1 MALLGS
7 FTKQPR
13 EVLDC
18 DFTYTTVLA
27 GRTETIVGQTAEI
40 TPGGGLTVSAGTI
53 FTGNKIKYVVSGGTD
68 NISYKLTVLATSSAG
83 LIYEDE
89 INILVEE
96 V

>member
-18 DFTYTTVLA
+18 DFDYAAVLA
-27 GRTETIVGQTAEI
+27 GRSDTIIGKTAE
-40 TPGGGLTVSAGTI
+40 VSPSGALSVNAGTI
-53 FTGNKIKYVVSGGTD
+53 FGNKIKYVVTGGANGVT
-68 NISYKLTVLATSSAG
+68 YKMTVLATSTAG

-96 V
+96 E

>member
-18 DFTYTTVLA
+18 DFTYSTVLA
-27 GRTETIVGQTAEI
+27 GRTETISGQTAQI
-40 TPGGGLTVSAGTI
+40 TPSGALSISSSNI
-53 FTGNKIKYVVSGGTD
+53 FDGNKIKYILSGGLTGTT
-68 NISYKLTVLATSSAG
+68 YKLTVLATSTAG

-89 INILVEE
+89 INIVVEE

>member
-7 FTKQPR
+7 FTKQTR

-18 DFTYTTVLA
+18 DFDYATVLA
-27 GRTETIVGQTAEI
+27 GRTDTINNKTVEVSPTAQLSI
-40 TPGGGLTVSAGTI
+40 VSSTI
-53 FTGNKIKYVVSGGTD
+53 FGNKIKVVVSGGNNNAT
-68 NISYKLTVLATSSAG
+68 YKLTVLATSTAG

-89 INILVEE
+89 VTVLVED

>member
-18 DFTYTTVLA
+18 DIDYATALA
-27 GRTETIVGQTAEI
+27 GRSDSLLSHSVEVFPTGELTIVSSTRY
-40 TPGGGLTVSAGTI
+40 
-53 FTGNKIKYVVSGGTD
+53 GNKLKIIVANGVDKKL
-68 NISYKLTVLATSSAG
+68 YKITVLMTTTAN
-83 LIYEDE
+83 LVYEDE
-89 INILVEE
+89 VNVIIKE

>member
-18 DFTYTTVLA
+18 DIDYSTVLA
-27 GRTETIVGQTAEI
+27 GRNDILLSHTVEVFPSGE
-40 TPGGGLTVSAGTI
+40 LTVFSSTI
-53 FTGNKIKYVVSGGTD
+53 YGNKLKIVVSGGLD
-68 NISYKLTVLATSSAG
+68 KKLYKLTVLMTTSAN

-89 INILVEE
+89 VNVIIKE

>member
-18 DFTYTTVLA
+18 DFDYTTVLT
-27 GRTETIVGQTAEI
+27 GRTDTINNKTVEVSPTAE
-40 TPGGGLTVSAGTI
+40 LSVVSSVI
-53 FTGNKIKYVVSGGTD
+53 YGNKIKVVVSGGNNNAT
-68 NISYKLTVLATSSAG
+68 YKLTMLATSTAG
-83 LIYEDE
+83 LVYEDE
-89 INILVEE
+89 VNVLVQE